1 MLNFGFKREGF
12 FLVGTNHL
20 CFCFVGSEW
29 SIDGPYEGRHQAQS
43 HADIR
48 GEQTAYLVPLR
59 PKGRNS
65 RLFLTE
71 ADFGSLCSPDTYF
84 TRPDPNVFELS
95 LNTTG
100 PLL

>member
-1 MLNFGFKREGF
+1 M
-12 FLVGTNHL
+12 
-20 CFCFVGSEW
+20 S
-29 SIDGPYEGRHQAQS
+29 Q
-43 HADIR
+43 
-48 GEQTAYLVPLR
+48 QTAYLVPLR

-100 PLL
+100 PLLGRTPVSSCVIPRMVLRFFICFTFKFKGLALSFQRLAEFPSLFFFM